1 MGTGSLEKRSKEKY
15 QNSHGGFQFPAPLWE
30 DN

>member
-15 QNSHGGFQFPAPLWE
+15 QNSHGGFQFPAPL
-30 DN
+30 